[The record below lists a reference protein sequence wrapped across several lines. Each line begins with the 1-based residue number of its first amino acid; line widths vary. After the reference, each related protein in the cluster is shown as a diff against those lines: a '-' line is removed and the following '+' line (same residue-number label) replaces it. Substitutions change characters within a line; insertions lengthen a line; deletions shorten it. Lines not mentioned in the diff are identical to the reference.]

1 MKKYTLVITKEEDGK
16 TEEVCREE
24 MNSIA
29 IVGEDTGER
38 IVEIILN
45 DSVQEIGFKLAQ
57 TNRLIEAAKLAVGF
71 NKFLSRMSEE
81 LLKHNIMEGLQ

>member
-1 MKKYTLVITKEEDGK
+1 MKKYTLIIEKEEDGK

-29 IVGEDTGER
+29 VVGEDTGER

-45 DSVQEIGFKLAQ
+45 DSIKEIAFKLAQ
-57 TNRLIEAAKLAVGF
+57 TDRLVEAAKLAVGF
-71 NKFLSRMSEE
+71 KKFLSSMSEE